1 MKKLLII
8 TIFPMWGKCFA
19 QWPSLNLYS
28 VAGQAQIRAN
38 ITYAVNRGCDSVA
51 KVLRAEFAKALKD
64 SMASVLPIDNKTI
77 VAVNGVATAVGGGT
91 TNLQPVYDSI
101 GTVVKNSAAA
111 DLILSNSI
119 NNTNVKVTTLETN
132 FGQRISKLELWQ
144 TETIAQLTIINS
156 AIATIPKKA
165 VSVSTTTT
173 TTTLQ

>member
-1 MKKLLII
+1 MKALLTALFFLFYVNCI
-8 TIFPMWGKCFA
+8 A

-28 VAGQAQIRAN
+28 AAGQVQIRAN
-38 ITYAVNRGCDSVA
+38 INYAVNRAADSLG
-51 KVLRAEFAKALKD
+51 KVLRKEFAD
-64 SMASVLPIDNKTI
+64 SMAKILPIDEKTI
-77 VAVNGVATAVGGGT
+77 VSVNGKATAVGGGN

-101 GTVVKNSAAA
+101 GTVAKNSAAA

-165 VSVSTTTT
+165 FSVSTTTT